1 MLETYFFASRP
12 FSHKASKKVLPQL
25 TEKETEAQRG
35 EVSCSS
41 GEWADW
47 NPGVWFQSSGLRHSL
62 AVLHPPCLPTPEE
75 GMATHSSILAW
86 RIPWAEGLGELQSV
100 GSQRVR
106 HD

>member
-47 NPGVWFQSSGLRHSL
+47 NPGVWFQSSGLCHSL